1 MPSLSNED
9 IQALGRAVSL
19 DIEEPDLSQV
29 TYSLNAMLEAMDE
42 IDLPGLNS
50 IEPLPII
57 PPYEP
62 AG

>member
-1 MPSLSNED
+1 MPSLSNVD

-19 DIEEPDLSQV
+19 DIQEPDLSQV
-29 TYSLNAMLEAMDE
+29 TYSLNAMLEAMDA

-50 IEPLPII
+50 VEPLPII